1 MEGGRRWEEVGGG
14 SRPDRRY
21 SKMGRERMSEMRE
34 LFKTCPKIQFFGL
47 SSCFQDC
54 RGGGGGSL
62 IKSIKRP
69 PIVSGT
75 RWKILIGIFHI

>member
-1 MEGGRRWEEVGGG
+1 MGGSGRRWEEVGGGGRRLEVGGGWRRWEEVGGGG

-21 SKMGRERMSEMRE
+21 SKMGRERMSKMRE

-54 RGGGGGSL
+54 RGGGGGG
-62 IKSIKRP
+62 
-69 PIVSGT
+69 V
-75 RWKILIGIFHI
+75 